1 MDIFQYA
8 FMQRALVA
16 AILVGATC
24 SVIGVYVVLKKLAF
38 IGSGIAH
45 SAFGGVALGFL
56 LGLNPIAVAAP
67 FSIATAAGIG
77 LVSKKGRVSED
88 AAIGIF
94 FASTMALGVIFVGLS
109 KGYSIDLFGYLFGSI
124 LAVSTFDLWLIL
136 ILGLAVVG
144 VVMLLYKEFFF
155 LSFDEEL
162 AKVNGLPVQGLYYL
176 LLTLMSVTIVVSI
189 KVVGI
194 ILVSALLVI
203 PAAAA
208 FQLTRRFRNMMI
220 LSVVLGVVSGVVG
233 LILSYYFNLAS
244 GATIVIT
251 ATIIFFL
258 SLAFS
263 PKRRK
268 KMRLGLP
275 SLNAPRHEHEPRDE
289 AEGHN

>member
-136 ILGLAVVG
+136 VLGLAVVG

-220 LSVVLGVVSGVVG
+220 LSVVLGVVSGVAG

-251 ATIIFFL
+251 ATVIFFL

-263 PKRRK
+263 PKRRRI
-268 KMRLGLP
+268 RLGLP
-275 SLNAPRHEHEPRDE
+275 SLNALRHEHEPRDE
-289 AEGHN
+289 AEGHR

>member
-136 ILGLAVVG
+136 VLGLAVVG

-194 ILVSALLVI
+194 ILVSALLV
-203 PAAAA
+203 
-208 FQLTRRFRNMMI
+208 TRRCCIPVDSPVPQYDDTISCTGRGVRCGGVDI
-220 LSVVLGVVSGVVG
+220 VLH
-233 LILSYYFNLAS
+233 FNLAS

-251 ATIIFFL
+251 ATVIFFL

-263 PKRRK
+263 PKRRRI
-268 KMRLGLP
+268 RLGLP
-275 SLNAPRHEHEPRDE
+275 SLNALRHEHEPRDE
-289 AEGHN
+289 AEGHH

>member
-136 ILGLAVVG
+136 VLGLAVVG

-275 SLNAPRHEHEPRDE
+275 SLNALRHEHEPRDE
-289 AEGHN
+289 AEGHR